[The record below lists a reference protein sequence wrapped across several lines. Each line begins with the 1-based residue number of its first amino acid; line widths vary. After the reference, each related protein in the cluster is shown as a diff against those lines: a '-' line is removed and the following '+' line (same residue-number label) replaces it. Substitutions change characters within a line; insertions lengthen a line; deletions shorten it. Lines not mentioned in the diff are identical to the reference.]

1 MQNLITIA
9 AAAAVVGVATYLEP
23 AGAVPYPAQ
32 CQFNQQQPMACTV
45 SSNPFTWRIDWDDGV
60 SETYVRHDTPTT
72 NTVVD
77 ERGGVWNLQ
86 SNGMGQ
92 QEVLT
97 HANGNRITINFRE

>member
-32 CQFNQQQPMACTV
+32 CQFNRQQPLACTV
-45 SSNPFTWRIDWDDGV
+45 SSNPFTWRIDWADGV
-60 SETYVRHDTPTT
+60 SETYVRHHTPTS
-72 NTVVD
+72 NTLVD

-86 SNGMGQ
+86 SNGMGR

-97 HANGNRITINFRE
+97 HANGNRITINFRK